1 MNSNKNSLFS
11 FFLFAGASQ
20 LVLALLSLVYEIL
33 GLAGYILSYPLI
45 LLHSALSAVFLAIS
59 LGASL
64 YEAVKGEKAKSL
76 SILFIATG
84 AGLLGGFI
92 GLLAETLVFE
102 SYIETLGVLQLI
114 GTVLDTVAIPLFLL
128 FAIAYIPFLRKAEE
142 VALPERL
149 FDLSNPLSRASLTAA
164 AALTLYK
171 LIGQI
176 ISTVNFV
183 QSTFGIFLDG
193 EIAMILLDFLLLF
206 AEGFLVYYFTL
217 FSTKKALE
225 FSERSEESEE

>member
-1 MNSNKNSLFS
+1 MNSNKNSLLS

-64 YEAVKGEKAKSL
+64 YEAVKGEKAKAL

-114 GTVLDTVAIPLFLL
+114 GSVLDTVAIPLFLL

-217 FSTKKALE
+217 LSTKKALE